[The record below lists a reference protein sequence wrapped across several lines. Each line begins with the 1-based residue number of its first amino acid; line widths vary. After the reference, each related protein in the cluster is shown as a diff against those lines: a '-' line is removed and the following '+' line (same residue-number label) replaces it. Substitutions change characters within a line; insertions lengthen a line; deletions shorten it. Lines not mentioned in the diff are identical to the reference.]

1 MKKLFRPLGRKLR
14 FVLPVALV
22 YLLAAAGSAFAQSAS
37 LTATVRVNP
46 LKVEVTAPG
55 VVTVGE
61 WFEVTAAVSNQGD
74 IAVSKA
80 SATINL
86 HSGMRVRGLR
96 KRLGNFA
103 SGEEKVVTWLVR
115 AKNPGEYII
124 QVEVKGKLL
133 GEEISASASDNI
145 SVTGSFGA
153 FFFRLIFGV

>member
-1 MKKLFRPLGRKLR
+1 VKKLR
-14 FVLPVALV
+14 FTLPLV
-22 YLLAAAGSAFAQSAS
+22 FVFFLSFVGYPFAQEGTVS
-37 LTATVRVNP
+37 ATVRPNP
-46 LKVEVTAPG
+46 LEVKLTFLSAIP
-55 VVTVGE
+55 VGE

-74 IAVSKA
+74 IVVSKA

-124 QVEVKGKLL
+124 QVEAKGKLL
-133 GEEISASASDNI
+133 GEEISASDSANI
-145 SVTGSFGA
+145 SVTGSLGA
-153 FFFRLIFGV
+153 FLLRLIFGV